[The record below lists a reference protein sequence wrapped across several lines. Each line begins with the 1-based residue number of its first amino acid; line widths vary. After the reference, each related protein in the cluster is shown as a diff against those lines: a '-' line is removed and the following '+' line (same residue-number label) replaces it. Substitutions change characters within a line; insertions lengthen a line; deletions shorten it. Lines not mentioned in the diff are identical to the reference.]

1 MPGKDTPPTETS
13 SSSTPA
19 SPEKERDTWD
29 ISRINRHWEIDAELR
44 RSLPALARAKRPDQ
58 ESAGNKFLRLSKL
71 PLPASTAPDPLLT
84 DLATPIR
91 GGRNV
96 SQRSIT
102 VTAETKAKYF
112 GQAAKSESYAIFRQL
127 AAQKYLSVE
136 PLSEFLAQQE
146 KNRQQHNSRDE
157 DSNPVPFLPT
167 ESVSRGLDNS
177 GGPSSRPHLGA
188 VPRSTSSRP
197 GQRHGVGS
205 VLSGDPFTA
214 RHKFSS
220 LCLERDLPPCIRLIV
235 RQYFSPEINV
245 SHMAIGDDL
254 ACVFAACLLDLP
266 MVTGL
271 NARNNRLRDR
281 GLQAL
286 VDVVVAKPDLYHLDL
301 SENKVD
307 SHAAHALASY
317 LGSASCKLQT
327 LRLASADVDD
337 NELVPFA
344 RALHSNKSLQTL
356 DVSRNSVGSS
366 EHLNVVRPSVT
377 TGGEALATMIS
388 INSTLMSLDLSW
400 NYLRLAGAVEI
411 GRALAYNSGLR
422 ELNLAYNAFGNAGAQ
437 AVGDALL
444 SNTTLQRLNMSHNNI
459 PAQGALAIASALKIN
474 HALPLT
480 ELALGGNPLGCMG
493 GRALLHAAA
502 ACADSKKLSVSLEG
516 CNFDA
521 SGDGD
526 GSFDPAEPTGS
537 YDLNMEIPY
546 ERAVAL
552 ELLRV
557 ANTKQGCK
565 FLSIAHTSA
574 LNKQRRNI
582 RVELCE
588 TQEGID
594 ARRRLLKTAGIL
606 TDVEAPSAREMVS
619 KRLDRESLEALFH
632 ELDKDDSGFIDEHE
646 LRAGMR
652 KLGLQFHDEDV
663 PRYVAL
669 YDLDGTGTI
678 ELEEFVELMESFNL
692 NEIDGCFARE
702 CVDIETNQLFEIPTE
717 GRLQIDFVDLHVSS
731 GNDSAQSDASV
742 ERLIENISSSKNKTQ
757 MLFMAKTGLIFKAH
771 EAQLLLEAVRDVCDP
786 SQAVIALLPHMV
798 DPRNAYTLMEHNLSA
813 SERLRVQ
820 HLMGQALQPM
830 LGLISGHYRIDLSND
845 LDRVTLRKLIE
856 NSNRTAF
863 LRKKGGLKDTS
874 QHVNYHGFRNE
885 ILHGKPFVLEAKFL
899 DSAPRFGYLELDYVQ
914 LGRAPCH
921 ALSNKRFEQMLQL
934 CQLDRMGAGM
944 GVATGVPA
952 SSKIVKKAR
961 NSISTPAPSSQA
973 STSGDPG
980 FPPQRSFTRK
990 VFEEYE
996 KMNTLRNYIDFGAGL
1011 NRAVE
1016 LSPLP
1021 GEQSNSPKTDT
1032 SEDESISDGTSR
1044 LGPSS
1049 PVDSEDKALLVPDS
1063 GADGTEERGGVDVD
1077 GDALQRVSTPAIPTA
1092 PIVCTARRLV
1102 FNIQWCLSTRWITV
1116 RQAIQ
1121 LLSVW
1126 PVAFAASR
1134 CDLVCTIFDRVTDLH
1149 NFSGVL
1155 SALTDD
1161 EAAQALYRLGML
1173 NVLTLLS
1180 PDNYYELALARYEE
1194 RELAKAL
1201 VRLAI
1206 DEPGENWQNETFG
1219 WSRDDK
1225 VPGWELNYSWLKD
1238 GGFPEKGHL
1247 SLEYYSGAD
1256 KGCGPVWPTR
1266 RELAAHTLCGLP
1278 ENLSAFEMQ
1287 IDSLSMRN
1295 VVQRQQQ

>member
-1 MPGKDTPPTETS
+1 MPVKDAPTTES
-13 SSSTPA
+13 SSSTTPA
-19 SPEKERDTWD
+19 TAEKGRDKWD
-29 ISRINRHWEIDAELR
+29 ISRITRHWEIDPELR
-44 RSLPALARAKRPDQ
+44 RSLPSLARTKRSEH

-71 PLPASTAPDPLLT
+71 PLPVSPASDSALL
-84 DLATPIR
+84 DLAR
-91 GGRNV
+91 GGRSV
-96 SQRSIT
+96 SQRALT

-112 GQAAKSESYAIFRQL
+112 GKAAKSECYTIFRQL
-127 AAQKYLSVE
+127 AAQKYLPLE
-136 PLSEFLAQQE
+136 PLSEFLADQE
-146 KNRQQHNSRDE
+146 KNRQQRDE
-157 DSNPVPFLPT
+157 DSNPTAPVVPFLST
-167 ESVSRGLDNS
+167 ESVSRSINKH
-177 GGPSSRPHLGA
+177 GGSSKFHLGA
-188 VPRSTSSRP
+188 STRSRQRNSSI
-197 GQRHGVGS
+197 
-205 VLSGDPFTA
+205 LSADPFTA

-286 VDVVVAKPDLYHLDL
+286 VDVVVTKADLYHLDL

-307 SHAAHALASY
+307 HHAAQALASY
-317 LGSASCKLQT
+317 LSSASCSLQT

-337 NELVPFA
+337 DELVPFA
-344 RALHSNKSLQTL
+344 RALHSNKSLQIL

-388 INSTLMSLDLSW
+388 INSTLTSLDLSW
-400 NYLRLAGAVEI
+400 NYLRLAGAIEI
-411 GRALAYNSGLR
+411 GKALAYNSGLR

-444 SNTTLQRLNMSHNNI
+444 SNSTLQRLNMNHNNI

-474 HALPLT
+474 NALPLT
-480 ELALGGNPLGCMG
+480 ELSLGGNPLGNMG

-502 ACADSKKLSVSLEG
+502 ACADSKKLSVVLEG

-521 SGDGD
+521 ASDGD
-526 GSFDPAEPTGS
+526 GSFDPADPTGS

-565 FLSIAHTSA
+565 FLAVAHTSA
-574 LNKQRRNI
+574 VNKLRRNI
-582 RVELCE
+582 RVELRE
-588 TQEGID
+588 TQDGVE
-594 ARRRLLKTAGIL
+594 ARRKLLKTAGIL
-606 TDVEAPSAREMVS
+606 TDVEALSAREMVS
-619 KRLDRESLEALFH
+619 KSLDRESLAELFH

-646 LRAGMR
+646 LRAGMK

-692 NEIDGCFARE
+692 DELNGGFHRE
-702 CVDIETNQLFEIPTE
+702 CVDVETNLPFEIPTE

-742 ERLIENISSSKNKTQ
+742 ERLIENISMSKNKTQ

-771 EAQLLLEAVRDVCDP
+771 EAQQLLEAVRDVCDP
-786 SQAVIALLPHMV
+786 PQVVIALLPHMV
-798 DPRNAYTLMEHNLSA
+798 DSRNAYTLIEHNLSSA
-813 SERLRVQ
+813 DRLRVQ
-820 HLMGQALQPM
+820 HLMGQALLPI
-830 LGLISGHYRIDLSND
+830 LGLASGHYRIDLSND

-863 LRKKGGLKDTS
+863 LRKKSGLKDTS
-874 QHVNYHGFRNE
+874 QHTNYHGFRNE
-885 ILHGKPFVLEAKFL
+885 ILHGKPFVLEPKFL

-921 ALSNKRFEQMLQL
+921 ALSHKRFEQMLQL

-944 GVATGVPA
+944 GVATAV
-952 SSKIVKKAR
+952 SKAGNNVR
-961 NSISTPAPSSQA
+961 NSISTPPNSSPIITE
-973 STSGDPG
+973 SG
-980 FPPQRSFTRK
+980 FPPQRPFTRR

-996 KMNTLRNYIDFGAGL
+996 KMNTIKNYIDFGAGL
-1011 NRAVE
+1011 NRSIE
-1016 LSPLP
+1016 LTPLP
-1021 GEQSNSPKTDT
+1021 SEQSSTKLDT
-1032 SEDESISDGTSR
+1032 SEGEEGSSH
-1044 LGPSS
+1044 S
-1049 PVDSEDKALLVPDS
+1049 PVESEDKILPDITHNIEVDAEDS
-1063 GADGTEERGGVDVD
+1063 TLRRGITP
-1077 GDALQRVSTPAIPTA
+1077 ATPAIPAA
-1092 PIVCTARRLV
+1092 PNVCTARRLL

-1116 RQAIQ
+1116 NQAIR
-1121 LLSVW
+1121 LLGAW
-1126 PVAFAASR
+1126 PVAFETSR
-1134 CDLVCTIFDRVTDLH
+1134 CDLVCTIFDRITDLH
-1149 NFSGVL
+1149 HFSGVL

-1161 EAAQALYRLGML
+1161 EAAQALYQLGML
-1173 NVLTLLS
+1173 NVLTPLW

-1194 RELAKAL
+1194 REMAKAL

-1219 WSRDDK
+1219 WSRDEK
-1225 VPGWELNYSWLKD
+1225 IPGWELNYSWLKD
-1238 GGFPEKGHL
+1238 GGFPEKGFL

-1266 RELAAHTLCGLP
+1266 RDLAAHTLCGLP
-1278 ENLSAFEMQ
+1278 DDLDVFEMQ

-1295 VVQRQQQ
+1295 VVQRQH

>member
-1 MPGKDTPPTETS
+1 MPGKDAPPAETG
-13 SSSTPA
+13 SSSTPP
-19 SPEKERDTWD
+19 SPERGRDKWD
-29 ISRINRHWEIDAELR
+29 ISRINKHWEIDAELR
-44 RSLPALARAKRPDQ
+44 RSLPALARAKRTES

-71 PLPASTAPDPLLT
+71 PLPASPAPDPLLL

-91 GGRNV
+91 GGRGV
-96 SQRSIT
+96 SQRAIT

-112 GQAAKSESYAIFRQL
+112 GKAAKGECYAIFRQL
-127 AAQKYLSVE
+127 AAQKYVSLE
-136 PLSEFLAQQE
+136 PLSEFLAEQE
-146 KNRQQHNSRDE
+146 KNRQQHSTRDE
-157 DSNPVPFLPT
+157 DSAAVVPFLST
-167 ESVSRGLDNS
+167 ESVSRGLNKSS
-177 GGPSSRPHLGA
+177 GSSRHHLGTTPSA
-188 VPRSTSSRP
+188 SSRS
-197 GQRHGVGS
+197 GQRSGVGS

-220 LCLERDLPPCIRLIV
+220 LCLERDLPPCIRLII
-235 RQYFSPEINV
+235 RHYFSPEINV

-254 ACVFAACLLDLP
+254 ACVFADCLLDLP

-286 VDVVVAKPDLYHLDL
+286 VNVVVTKADLYHLDL

-317 LGSASCKLQT
+317 LGSASCRLQT

-337 NELVPFA
+337 GELVPFA

-356 DVSRNSVGSS
+356 DVARNSVGSS

-388 INSTLMSLDLSW
+388 INSTLTSLDLSW

-444 SNTTLQRLNMSHNNI
+444 SNTTLQRLDMSHNNI

-474 HALPLT
+474 SALPLT
-480 ELALGGNPLGCMG
+480 ELALGGNPLGNMG

-526 GSFDPAEPTGS
+526 GSFDPADPTGS

-565 FLSIAHTSA
+565 FLSIVHTSA
-574 LNKQRRNI
+574 MNKQRRNI
-582 RVELCE
+582 RVELRE
-588 TQEGID
+588 TQEGLEV
-594 ARRRLLKTAGIL
+594 RRKLLKTAGIL

-619 KRLDRESLEALFH
+619 RRLDRSSLEELFH
-632 ELDKDDSGFIDEHE
+632 ELDKDDSGFIDEAE
-646 LRAGMR
+646 LRYGMR
-652 KLGLQFHDEDV
+652 KLGLQFREEDV

-678 ELEEFVELMESFNL
+678 ELDEFVELMESFNL
-692 NEIDGCFARE
+692 DEIDGGFARE
-702 CVDIETNQLFEIPTE
+702 CVDVETNLPFEVPTE
-717 GRLQIDFVDLHVSS
+717 GRLQLDFVDLHVSS
-731 GNDSAQSDASV
+731 GNDSAHSEAGV
-742 ERLIENISSSKNKTQ
+742 ERLIENISMSKNKTQ

-771 EAQLLLEAVRDVCDP
+771 EAQLLLEAVHDVCDT

-798 DPRNAYTLMEHNLSA
+798 DPRNAYTLLERNLGS
-813 SERLRVQ
+813 SDRLRVQ
-820 HLMGQALQPM
+820 HLMGQALSPI
-830 LGLISGHYRIDLSND
+830 LGLASGHYRIDLSND
-845 LDRVTLRKLIE
+845 LDRITLRKLVE

-874 QHVNYHGFRNE
+874 QHNNYHGFRNE
-885 ILHGKPFVLEAKFL
+885 VLHGKPFVLEPKFL
-899 DSAPRFGYLELDYVQ
+899 DTAPKFGYLELDYIQ
-914 LGRAPCH
+914 LGRSPAHP
-921 ALSNKRFEQMLQL
+921 LSRKRFEQMLQL
-934 CQLDRMGAGM
+934 CQLDRMAPGM
-944 GVATGVPA
+944 GVATTATSTA
-952 SSKIVKKAR
+952 SRVVKSIRGAR
-961 NSISTPAPSSQA
+961 NSVSAPPPPPSVA
-973 STSGDPG
+973 TALI
-980 FPPQRSFTRK
+980 FPPQRSFNKK

-996 KMNTLRNYIDFGAGL
+996 KMNTLRNYIEFGSGL
-1011 NRAVE
+1011 NRSME
-1016 LSPLP
+1016 LSPLSD
-1021 GEQSNSPKTDT
+1021 EQTSSPKLDSGT
-1032 SEDESISDGTSR
+1032 DESQATS
-1044 LGPSS
+1044 S
-1049 PVDSEDKALLVPDS
+1049 S
-1063 GADGTEERGGVDVD
+1063 GAECGEDGGTD
-1077 GDALQRVSTPAIPTA
+1077 GESSDPHRQATPAVPTA
-1092 PIVCTARRLV
+1092 PNVCTARRLL

-1116 RQAIQ
+1116 QQAIQ
-1121 LLSVW
+1121 LLAAW
-1126 PVAFAASR
+1126 PAAFATSR

-1173 NVLTLLS
+1173 NVLTPLW

-1194 RELAKAL
+1194 REVAKAL

-1219 WSRDDK
+1219 WSRDEK
-1225 VPGWELNYSWLKD
+1225 IPGWELNYSWLKD

-1278 ENLSAFEMQ
+1278 ENLEAFEMQ
-1287 IDSLSMRN
+1287 IDSLGMRN
-1295 VVQRQQQ
+1295 VVQRQQ

>member
-1 MPGKDTPPTETS
+1 MPGKDTAPAETNTLPTP
-13 SSSTPA
+13 SST
-19 SPEKERDTWD
+19 ERDKWD
-29 ISRINRHWEIDAELR
+29 ISRINKHWEIDANLR
-44 RSLPALARAKRPDQ
+44 RSLPALARAKRTDN
-58 ESAGNKFLRLSKL
+58 ESASNKFLRLSKL
-71 PLPASTAPDPLLT
+71 PLPVSPVPDPLLM

-96 SQRSIT
+96 SQRAIT
-102 VTAETKAKYF
+102 LTAETKAKYF
-112 GQAAKSESYAIFRQL
+112 GKAAKSECYTIFRQL
-127 AAQKYLSVE
+127 AAQKHLSLE
-136 PLSEFLAQQE
+136 PLSEFLAEQE
-146 KNRQQHNSRDE
+146 KRRQEPRTRDE
-157 DSNPVPFLPT
+157 DGSSLTAPFLPT
-167 ESVSRGLDNS
+167 ESTDRSLNNS
-177 GGPSSRPHLGA
+177 AGSSRHPLGA
-188 VPRSTSSRP
+188 PSSTSSRP
-197 GQRHGVGS
+197 GQRSGVGT

-214 RHKFSS
+214 RHKFAS
-220 LCLERDLPPCIRLIV
+220 LCLERDLPPCIRLII

-254 ACVFAACLLDLP
+254 ACVFASCLLDLP

-271 NARNNRLRDR
+271 NARNNRLRDQ

-286 VDVVVAKPDLYHLDL
+286 VSVVVAKSDLYHLDL

-307 SHAAHALASY
+307 NHAAHALASY
-317 LGSASCKLQT
+317 LSSASCSLQT

-337 NELVPFA
+337 GELVPFA

-356 DVSRNSVGSS
+356 DVSRNAIGSS

-388 INSTLMSLDLSW
+388 INSTLTSLDLSW

-411 GRALAYNSGLR
+411 GKALAYNSGLR

-437 AVGDALL
+437 AVGDSLL

-474 HALPLT
+474 YGLPLT
-480 ELALGGNPLGCMG
+480 ELALGGNPLGNMG

-502 ACADSKKLSVSLEG
+502 ACADRKKLSVSLEG

-526 GSFDPAEPTGS
+526 GSFDPADPTGS

-565 FLSIAHTSA
+565 FLSIVHTSTA
-574 LNKQRRNI
+574 NKQRRNI
-582 RVELCE
+582 RVELRE
-588 TQEGID
+588 TQEGVE

-619 KRLDRESLEALFH
+619 RCLDRQSLEELFH
-632 ELDKDDSGFIDEHE
+632 ELDKDESGFIDENE
-646 LRAGMR
+646 LRFGMH
-652 KLGLQFHDEDV
+652 KLGLQFRDEDV

-678 ELEEFVELMESFNL
+678 ELDEFVELMESFNL
-692 NEIDGCFARE
+692 DEIDGGFSRE
-702 CVDIETNQLFEIPTE
+702 CVDMETNLLFAIPTE
-717 GRLQIDFVDLHVSS
+717 GRLQLDFVDLHVSS
-731 GNDSAQSDASV
+731 GNDSAHSEAGV

-757 MLFMAKTGLIFKAH
+757 MLFMAKTGLVFKAH
-771 EAQLLLEAVRDVCDP
+771 EAQLLLEAVRDVCDTP
-786 SQAVIALLPHMV
+786 QAVIALLPHMV
-798 DPRNAYTLMEHNLSA
+798 DPRNAYTLMERNLNPSD
-813 SERLRVQ
+813 RLRVQ
-820 HLMGQALQPM
+820 HLMGQALQPL
-830 LGLISGHYRIDLSND
+830 LGMASGHYRIDLSND
-845 LDRVTLRKLIE
+845 LDRITLRKLVE

-874 QHVNYHGFRNE
+874 QHINYHGFRNE
-885 ILHGKPFVLEAKFL
+885 VLHGKPFVLEPKFL
-899 DSAPRFGYLELDYVQ
+899 DTAPRFGYLELDYVQ
-914 LGRAPCH
+914 LGRAPTH
-921 ALSNKRFEQMLQL
+921 PISTKRFEQMLQL

-944 GVATGVPA
+944 GVATTA
-952 SSKIVKKAR
+952 SAIAQRVGKSVSGAR
-961 NSISTPAPSSQA
+961 SSVSAP
-973 STSGDPG
+973 TSAPQTAEMKTSV
-980 FPPQRSFTRK
+980 FPPQRPFNHK

-996 KMNTLRNYIDFGAGL
+996 KMNTLRNYIEFGAGL
-1011 NRAVE
+1011 NRSIE

-1021 GEQSNSPKTDT
+1021 VEHSSSPK
-1032 SEDESISDGTSR
+1032 
-1044 LGPSS
+1044 
-1049 PVDSEDKALLVPDS
+1049 VDSDDEDGNGMASASAPAHLGGKMLPDS
-1063 GADGTEERGGVDVD
+1063 SEEGGEPRAVD
-1077 GDALQRVSTPAIPTA
+1077 GDNDTPQRVATPAIPVA
-1092 PIVCTARRLV
+1092 SNVCTARRLL

-1116 RQAIQ
+1116 QQAVR
-1121 LLSVW
+1121 LLSEW
-1126 PVAFAASR
+1126 PTAFASSR

-1155 SALTDD
+1155 SALNDE

-1173 NVLTLLS
+1173 NVLTPLW

-1194 RELAKAL
+1194 REVAKAL

-1206 DEPGENWQNETFG
+1206 DEPGENWQKETFG
-1219 WSRDDK
+1219 WSRDEK

-1238 GGFPEKGHL
+1238 GGFPEKGFL

-1278 ENLSAFEMQ
+1278 ENLDAFEMH
-1287 IDSLSMRN
+1287 IDSLGMRN
-1295 VVQRQQQ
+1295 VVQRQQ

>member
-1 MPGKDTPPTETS
+1 MPVKDTPPTES
-13 SSSTPA
+13 SSFTTPA
-19 SPEKERDTWD
+19 TPEKGRDKWD
-29 ISRINRHWEIDAELR
+29 ISRINKHWEIDPELR
-44 RSLPALARAKRPDQ
+44 RSLPSLARAKRGEH

-71 PLPASTAPDPLLT
+71 PLPATPPSDPVLL

-91 GGRNV
+91 GGRSV
-96 SQRSIT
+96 SQRAIT

-112 GQAAKSESYAIFRQL
+112 GKAAKSECYTIFRQL
-127 AAQKYLSVE
+127 AAQKYLPLE
-136 PLSEFLAQQE
+136 PLSEFLADQE
-146 KNRQQHNSRDE
+146 KNRQQRDE
-157 DSNPVPFLPT
+157 DSNSAASVVPFLPT
-167 ESVSRGLDNS
+167 ESVSRSLNKN
-177 GGPSSRPHLGA
+177 GGSSRHYLG
-188 VPRSTSSRP
+188 TSSRS
-197 GQRHGVGS
+197 GQRNGS
-205 VLSGDPFTA
+205 VLSADPFTA

-286 VDVVVAKPDLYHLDL
+286 VDVVVTKEDLYHLDL

-307 SHAAHALASY
+307 GHAARALASY
-317 LGSASCKLQT
+317 LGSASCSLQT

-356 DVSRNSVGSS
+356 DVARNSVGSS

-388 INSTLMSLDLSW
+388 INSTLTSLDLSW

-474 HALPLT
+474 NALPLT
-480 ELALGGNPLGCMG
+480 ELSLGGNPLGNMG

-502 ACADSKKLSVSLEG
+502 ACADSKKLSVALEG

-521 SGDGD
+521 SSDGD
-526 GSFDPAEPTGS
+526 GSFDPADPTGS

-565 FLSIAHTSA
+565 FLSVSHTSA
-574 LNKQRRNI
+574 VNKLRRNI
-582 RVELCE
+582 RVELRE
-588 TQEGID
+588 SQDGVE
-594 ARRRLLKTAGIL
+594 ARRKLLKTAGIL
-606 TDVEAPSAREMVS
+606 TDVEALTAHEMVS
-619 KRLDRESLEALFH
+619 KRLDRESLAELFH
-632 ELDKDDSGFIDEHE
+632 ELDKDASGFIDEHE

-692 NEIDGCFARE
+692 NELDGGFHRE
-702 CVDIETNQLFEIPTE
+702 CVDVESNLIFEIPTE

-742 ERLIENISSSKNKTQ
+742 ERLIENISMSKNKTQ

-798 DPRNAYTLMEHNLSA
+798 DPRNAYTLIEHNLSSA
-813 SERLRVQ
+813 DRLRVQ
-820 HLMGQALQPM
+820 HITGQALQPI
-830 LGLISGHYRIDLSND
+830 LGLASGHYRIDLSND

-863 LRKKGGLKDTS
+863 LRRKSGLKDTS
-874 QHVNYHGFRNE
+874 QHINYHGFRNE
-885 ILHGKPFVLEAKFL
+885 ILHGKPFILEPKFL
-899 DSAPRFGYLELDYVQ
+899 DSAPRFGFLELDFVQ

-921 ALSNKRFEQMLQL
+921 ALSHKRFEQMLQL
-934 CQLDRMGAGM
+934 CQLDRMGPAM
-944 GVATGVPA
+944 GVATVA
-952 SSKIVKKAR
+952 SKEVKNVRGAR
-961 NSISTPAPSSQA
+961 TSISTLPPSSQA
-973 STSGDPG
+973 STSAESASQ
-980 FPPQRSFTRK
+980 PQRPFTHR

-996 KMNTLRNYIDFGAGL
+996 KMNTIKNYIDFGAGL
-1011 NRAVE
+1011 NRSIE
-1016 LSPLP
+1016 LTPLP
-1021 GEQSNSPKTDT
+1021 DEQLSIKLDN
-1032 SEDESISDGTSR
+1032 SEDEDLIDH
-1044 LGPSS
+1044 S
-1049 PVDSEDKALLVPDS
+1049 PVESEDKTQLGS
-1063 GADGTEERGGVDVD
+1063 ADRTEQRGEMDAEDYAPQRGVTP
-1077 GDALQRVSTPAIPTA
+1077 ATPAIPVA
-1092 PIVCTARRLV
+1092 PNVCTARRLL

-1116 RQAIQ
+1116 NQAVR
-1121 LLSVW
+1121 LLSAW
-1126 PVAFAASR
+1126 PVAFATSR
-1134 CDLVCTIFDRVTDLH
+1134 CDLMCTIFDRVTDLH

-1173 NVLTLLS
+1173 NVLTPLW

-1194 RELAKAL
+1194 REVAKML

-1219 WSRDDK
+1219 WSRDEK
-1225 VPGWELNYSWLKD
+1225 IPGWELNYSWLKD
-1238 GGFPEKGHL
+1238 GGFPEKGFL

-1266 RELAAHTLCGLP
+1266 RDLAAHTLCGLP
-1278 ENLSAFEMQ
+1278 DNLDVFEMQ

-1295 VVQRQQQ
+1295 VVQRHQ

>member
-1 MPGKDTPPTETS
+1 MPVEDTPPSDS
-13 SSSTPA
+13 SSSPPPVTP
-19 SPEKERDTWD
+19 EWQRDKWD
-29 ISRINRHWEIDAELR
+29 ISRINKHWEIDPELR
-44 RSLPALARAKRPDQ
+44 RSLPSLARAKRSEH

-71 PLPASTAPDPLLT
+71 PLPVAPPSDPALL
-84 DLATPIR
+84 DLAR
-91 GGRNV
+91 GGRSV
-96 SQRSIT
+96 SQRAIT

-112 GQAAKSESYAIFRQL
+112 GKAAKSECYAIFRQL
-127 AAQKYLSVE
+127 AAQKYLPLE
-136 PLSEFLAQQE
+136 PLSEFLADKA
-146 KNRQQHNSRDE
+146 KNRQQRDE
-157 DSNPVPFLPT
+157 AIHSDAPVVPFLAT
-167 ESVSRGLDNS
+167 VHGLSKNGS
-177 GGPSSRPHLGA
+177 SSRHHLG
-188 VPRSTSSRP
+188 TSSRSS
-197 GQRHGVGS
+197 QRTGS

-286 VDVVVAKPDLYHLDL
+286 VDVVVTKADLYHLDL

-307 SHAAHALASY
+307 RHAAHALASY
-317 LGSASCKLQT
+317 LSSASCSLQT

-337 NELVPFA
+337 EELVPFA

-356 DVSRNSVGSS
+356 DVARNSVGSS

-459 PAQGALAIASALKIN
+459 PAQGAIAIASALKIN
-474 HALPLT
+474 NALPLT
-480 ELALGGNPLGCMG
+480 ELSLGGNPLGNMG

-502 ACADSKKLSVSLEG
+502 ACADSKKLSVILEG

-521 SGDGD
+521 ASDGD
-526 GSFDPAEPTGS
+526 VSFDPADPTGS
-537 YDLNMEIPY
+537 YDLNLEIPY

-565 FLSIAHTSA
+565 FLSIAHTSG
-574 LNKQRRNI
+574 LTKQRRNI
-582 RVELCE
+582 RVELRE
-588 TQEGID
+588 TQDGVE
-594 ARRRLLKTAGIL
+594 ARRKLLKTAGIL
-606 TDVEAPSAREMVS
+606 TEMEALSTPEMVS
-619 KRLDRESLEALFH
+619 KSLDRESLTELFH

-692 NEIDGCFARE
+692 NELDGGFHRE
-702 CVDIETNQLFEIPTE
+702 CVNVETNLPFEIPTE

-757 MLFMAKTGLIFKAH
+757 MLFMAKTGLVFKAH
-771 EAQLLLEAVRDVCDP
+771 EAQLLLEAVRDVCDS
-786 SQAVIALLPHMV
+786 SQAVVALLPHMV
-798 DPRNAYTLMEHNLSA
+798 DPRNAYTLIEHNLSSA
-813 SERLRVQ
+813 DRLRVQ
-820 HLMGQALQPM
+820 HLMGQALQPI
-830 LGLISGHYRIDLSND
+830 LGLASGHYRIDLSND

-863 LRKKGGLKDTS
+863 LRKRSGLKDTS
-874 QHVNYHGFRNE
+874 QHINYHGFRNE
-885 ILHGKPFVLEAKFL
+885 ILHGKPFILEPRFL

-914 LGRAPCH
+914 LGRTPCH
-921 ALSNKRFEQMLQL
+921 ALSHKRFEQMLQL

-944 GVATGVPA
+944 G
-952 SSKIVKKAR
+952 
-961 NSISTPAPSSQA
+961 
-973 STSGDPG
+973 
-980 FPPQRSFTRK
+980 
-990 VFEEYE
+990 EYE
-996 KMNTLRNYIDFGAGL
+996 KMSTIKNYIEFGAGL
-1011 NRAVE
+1011 NRSIE
-1016 LSPLP
+1016 LTPHP
-1021 GEQSNSPKTDT
+1021 T
-1032 SEDESISDGTSR
+1032 
-1044 LGPSS
+1044 
-1049 PVDSEDKALLVPDS
+1049 
-1063 GADGTEERGGVDVD
+1063 
-1077 GDALQRVSTPAIPTA
+1077 TPAIPVA
-1092 PIVCTARRLV
+1092 PNVCTARRLI
-1102 FNIQWCLSTRWITV
+1102 FNVQWCLSTRWITV
-1116 RQAIQ
+1116 TQAVK
-1121 LLSVW
+1121 LLGAW
-1126 PVAFAASR
+1126 PVAFATSR
-1134 CDLVCTIFDRVTDLH
+1134 CDLVCTVFDRITDLH

-1173 NVLTLLS
+1173 NVLTPLW
-1180 PDNYYELALARYEE
+1180 PDNYYELALGRYEE
-1194 RELAKAL
+1194 REVAKML

-1219 WSRDDK
+1219 WSRDEK
-1225 VPGWELNYSWLKD
+1225 IPGWELNFSWLKD
-1238 GGFPEKGHL
+1238 GGFPDKGFL

-1278 ENLSAFEMQ
+1278 DNLDVFEMQ

-1295 VVQRQQQ
+1295 VVQRQQ

>member
-1 MPGKDTPPTETS
+1 MPGKEAPPAETS
-13 SSSTPA
+13 NSAPL
-19 SPEKERDTWD
+19 SPEKEKIKWD
-29 ISRINRHWEIDAELR
+29 ISRINKHWEIDPDLR
-44 RSLPALARAKRPDQ
+44 RSLPALARAKRSEY

-71 PLPASTAPDPLLT
+71 PLPASPDPDPVLL
-84 DLATPIR
+84 DFATSFR
-91 GGRNV
+91 GGRAV
-96 SQRSIT
+96 SQRAIT
-102 VTAETKAKYF
+102 ITAETKAKYF
-112 GQAAKSESYAIFRQL
+112 GKAAKTECYAIFRQL
-127 AAQKYLSVE
+127 AAQKHLPLE
-136 PLSEFLAQQE
+136 PLSEFLAEQE
-146 KNRQQHNSRDE
+146 KHRQQHNNRD
-157 DSNPVPFLPT
+157 DNNNSTPAMPFLPT
-167 ESVSRGLDNS
+167 ESIKRGLTN
-177 GGPSSRPHLGA
+177 GGSSKRPLI
-188 VPRSTSSRP
+188 STSMRP
-197 GQRHGVGS
+197 GQRSSALG
-205 VLSGDPFTA
+205 GDPFTA

-286 VDVVVAKPDLYHLDL
+286 VDVVVAKTDLYHLDL

-307 SHAAHALASY
+307 GQAAHALASY
-317 LGSASCKLQT
+317 LGSASSSCRLQT

-337 NELVPFA
+337 DELVPFA

-366 EHLNVVRPSVT
+366 EHLNIVRPSVT

-388 INSTLMSLDLSW
+388 INSTLTSLDLSW

-422 ELNLAYNAFGNAGAQ
+422 ELNLAYNAFGNTGAQ

-444 SNTTLQRLNMSHNNI
+444 SNTTLQHLNMSHNNI

-474 HALPLT
+474 SALPLT
-480 ELALGGNPLGCMG
+480 EIALGGNPLGSMG

-526 GSFDPAEPTGS
+526 GSFDPADPTGS

-565 FLSIAHTSA
+565 FLSIVHTSTV
-574 LNKQRRNI
+574 NKQRRNI
-582 RVELCE
+582 RVELRE
-588 TQEGID
+588 TQEGVE
-594 ARRRLLKTAGIL
+594 ARRKLLKTAGVL
-606 TDVEAPSAREMVS
+606 TDMEVPSAREMMS

-632 ELDKDDSGFIDEHE
+632 ELDSDDSGFIDESE
-646 LRAGMR
+646 LREGMR
-652 KLGLQFHDEDV
+652 KLGLQFRDDDV

-678 ELEEFVELMESFNL
+678 EMEEFVELMESFNL
-692 NEIDGCFARE
+692 DELDGSNVRE
-702 CVDIETNQLFEIPTE
+702 CVDVETNLPFKIPTE
-717 GRLQIDFVDLHVSS
+717 GRLQLDFVDLHVTA

-742 ERLIENISSSKNKTQ
+742 ERLIENISASKNKTQ
-757 MLFMAKTGLIFKAH
+757 MLLMAKTGLIFKAH
-771 EAQLLLEAVRDVCDP
+771 EAQQLVEAVRDVCDI

-798 DPRNAYTLMEHNLSA
+798 DPRNAYTLMERNLSSA
-813 SERLRVQ
+813 DRLRVQ
-820 HLMGQALQPM
+820 HIMGHALQPI
-830 LGLISGHYRIDLSND
+830 LGLSTGHYRIDLSND
-845 LDRVTLRKLIE
+845 LDRVTLRKLVE

-863 LRKKGGLKDTS
+863 LRKKGGKKDTS
-874 QHVNYHGFRNE
+874 QHTNYHGFRNE
-885 ILHGKPFVLEAKFL
+885 VLHGKPVILEPKFL
-899 DSAPRFGYLELDYVQ
+899 DTAPRFGYLELDYVQ
-914 LGRAPCH
+914 LGRTPFH

-934 CQLDRMGAGM
+934 CQLDRMGVGM
-944 GVATGVPA
+944 DSA
-952 SSKIVKKAR
+952 
-961 NSISTPAPSSQA
+961 
-973 STSGDPG
+973 

-996 KMNTLRNYIDFGAGL
+996 KMNLLKNYIDFGAGL
-1011 NRAVE
+1011 NRSIE
-1016 LSPLP
+1016 LTPIP
-1021 GEQSNSPKTDT
+1021 GEQSRISKL
-1032 SEDESISDGTSR
+1032 ES
-1044 LGPSS
+1044 
-1049 PVDSEDKALLVPDS
+1049 
-1063 GADGTEERGGVDVD
+1063 
-1077 GDALQRVSTPAIPTA
+1077 GDLQRMTTPAIPAA
-1092 PIVCTARRLV
+1092 PNVYTARRLL

-1116 RQAIQ
+1116 QQAVR
-1121 LLSVW
+1121 LLKVW

-1149 NFSGVL
+1149 NFSSVL
-1155 SALTDD
+1155 STLTDD
-1161 EAAQALYRLGML
+1161 EAAQTLYRLGML
-1173 NVLTLLS
+1173 NVLTPLY

-1194 RELAKAL
+1194 REIAKAL

-1219 WSRDDK
+1219 WSRDEK
-1225 VPGWELNYSWLKD
+1225 IPGWELNYSWLKD
-1238 GGFPEKGHL
+1238 GGFPEKGFL

-1278 ENLSAFEMQ
+1278 DNLDAFEMQ

-1295 VVQRQQQ
+1295 VVQRQQL

>member
-1 MPGKDTPPTETS
+1 MAAAFEIIASPQSCGALQSLPSAMPVKDTPPTES
-13 SSSTPA
+13 SSFTTPA
-19 SPEKERDTWD
+19 TPEKGRDKWD
-29 ISRINRHWEIDAELR
+29 ISRINKHWEIDPELR
-44 RSLPALARAKRPDQ
+44 RSLPSLARAKRGEH

-71 PLPASTAPDPLLT
+71 PLPATPPSDPVLL

-91 GGRNV
+91 GGRSV
-96 SQRSIT
+96 SQRAIT

-112 GQAAKSESYAIFRQL
+112 GKAAKSECYTIFRQL
-127 AAQKYLSVE
+127 AAQKYLPLE
-136 PLSEFLAQQE
+136 PLSEFLADQE
-146 KNRQQHNSRDE
+146 KNRQQRDE
-157 DSNPVPFLPT
+157 DSNSAASVVPFLPT
-167 ESVSRGLDNS
+167 ESVSRSLNKN
-177 GGPSSRPHLGA
+177 GGSSRHYLG
-188 VPRSTSSRP
+188 TSSRS
-197 GQRHGVGS
+197 GQRNGS
-205 VLSGDPFTA
+205 VLSADPFTA

-286 VDVVVAKPDLYHLDL
+286 VDVVVTKEDLYHLDL

-307 SHAAHALASY
+307 GHAARALASY
-317 LGSASCKLQT
+317 LGSASCSLQT

-356 DVSRNSVGSS
+356 DVARNSVGSS

-388 INSTLMSLDLSW
+388 INSTLTSLDLSW

-474 HALPLT
+474 NALPLT
-480 ELALGGNPLGCMG
+480 ELSLGGNPLGNMG

-502 ACADSKKLSVSLEG
+502 ACADIKKLSVALEG

-521 SGDGD
+521 SSDGD
-526 GSFDPAEPTGS
+526 GSFDPADPTGS
-537 YDLNMEIPY
+537 YDLNMEIPMQ
-546 ERAVAL
+546 V
-552 ELLRV
+552 
-557 ANTKQGCK
+557 
-565 FLSIAHTSA
+565 LSVSHTSA
-574 LNKQRRNI
+574 VNKLRRNI
-582 RVELCE
+582 RVELRE
-588 TQEGID
+588 SQDGVE
-594 ARRRLLKTAGIL
+594 ARRKLLKTAGIL
-606 TDVEAPSAREMVS
+606 TDVEALTAHEMVS
-619 KRLDRESLEALFH
+619 KRLDRESLAELFH
-632 ELDKDDSGFIDEHE
+632 ELDKDASGFIDEHE

-692 NEIDGCFARE
+692 NELDGGFHR
-702 CVDIETNQLFEIPTE
+702 D
-717 GRLQIDFVDLHVSS
+717 
-731 GNDSAQSDASV
+731 AQSDASV
-742 ERLIENISSSKNKTQ
+742 ERLIENISMSKNKTQ

-798 DPRNAYTLMEHNLSA
+798 DPRNAYTLIEHNLSSA
-813 SERLRVQ
+813 DRLRVQ
-820 HLMGQALQPM
+820 HITGQALQPI
-830 LGLISGHYRIDLSND
+830 LGLASGHYRIDLSND

-863 LRKKGGLKDTS
+863 LRRKSGLKDTS
-874 QHVNYHGFRNE
+874 QHINYHGFRNE
-885 ILHGKPFVLEAKFL
+885 ILHGKPFILEPKFL
-899 DSAPRFGYLELDYVQ
+899 DSAPRFGFLELDFVQ

-921 ALSNKRFEQMLQL
+921 ALSHKRFEQMLQL
-934 CQLDRMGAGM
+934 CQLDRMGPAM
-944 GVATGVPA
+944 GVATVA
-952 SSKIVKKAR
+952 SKEVKNVRGAR
-961 NSISTPAPSSQA
+961 TSISTLPPSSQA
-973 STSGDPG
+973 STSAESASQ
-980 FPPQRSFTRK
+980 PQRPFTHR

-996 KMNTLRNYIDFGAGL
+996 KMNTIKNYIDFGA
-1011 NRAVE
+1011 V
-1016 LSPLP
+1016 
-1021 GEQSNSPKTDT
+1021 
-1032 SEDESISDGTSR
+1032 
-1044 LGPSS
+1044 
-1049 PVDSEDKALLVPDS
+1049 
-1063 GADGTEERGGVDVD
+1063 
-1077 GDALQRVSTPAIPTA
+1077 A
-1092 PIVCTARRLV
+1092 PNVCTARRLL

-1116 RQAIQ
+1116 NQAVR
-1121 LLSVW
+1121 LLSAW
-1126 PVAFAASR
+1126 PVAFATSR
-1134 CDLVCTIFDRVTDLH
+1134 CDLMCTIFDRVTDLH

-1173 NVLTLLS
+1173 NVLTPLW

-1194 RELAKAL
+1194 REVAKML

-1219 WSRDDK
+1219 WSRDEK
-1225 VPGWELNYSWLKD
+1225 IPGWELNYSWLKD
-1238 GGFPEKGHL
+1238 GGFPEKGFL

-1266 RELAAHTLCGLP
+1266 RDLAAHTLCGLP
-1278 ENLSAFEMQ
+1278 DNLDVFEMQ

-1295 VVQRQQQ
+1295 VVQRHQ

>member
-1 MPGKDTPPTETS
+1 MPSKDAPPADSGSSLTPP
-13 SSSTPA
+13 
-19 SPEKERDTWD
+19 SPEKGRDKWD
-29 ISRINRHWEIDAELR
+29 ISRINQHWEIEPDLR
-44 RSLPALARAKRPDQ
+44 RSLPALARSKRSGN
-58 ESAGNKFLRLSKL
+58 ESAGSKFLRLSKL
-71 PLPASTAPDPLLT
+71 PLPASLPPDPLLL

-91 GGRNV
+91 GGRSV
-96 SQRSIT
+96 SQRAVTI
-102 VTAETKAKYF
+102 TAESKAKYF
-112 GQAAKSESYAIFRQL
+112 GKAAKTECYAIFRQL
-127 AAQKYLSVE
+127 AAQKYLSIE
-136 PLSEFLAQQE
+136 PLSDFLADQAT
-146 KNRQQHNSRDE
+146 KRQQHSTRDE
-157 DSNPVPFLPT
+157 DSNQAALVVPFLPT
-167 ESVSRGLDNS
+167 QSVSRGLNNGS
-177 GGPSSRPHLGA
+177 KPHLGA
-188 VPRSTSSRP
+188 VLHTTSTRSS
-197 GQRHGVGS
+197 QRAGVGS
-205 VLSGDPFTA
+205 VLSGEPFTA
-214 RHKFSS
+214 RHKFSA

-266 MVTGL
+266 LVTGL

-286 VDVVVAKPDLYHLDL
+286 VDVVVAKSDLYHLDL

-307 SHAAHALASY
+307 SDAAHALASY
-317 LGSASCKLQT
+317 LGSASCRLQT

-337 NELVPFA
+337 EELVPFA

-388 INSTLMSLDLSW
+388 INNTLMSLDLSW

-474 HALPLT
+474 SALPLS
-480 ELALGGNPLGCMG
+480 ELDFGGNPLGNMG

-502 ACADSKKLSVSLEG
+502 ACAGSKKLSVSLEG

-521 SGDGD
+521 LGDGD
-526 GSFDPAEPTGS
+526 GSFDPGDPTGS

-565 FLSIAHTSA
+565 FLSIVHTSTV
-574 LNKQRRNI
+574 NKQRRNI
-582 RVELCE
+582 RVELRE
-588 TQEGID
+588 TEAGLE
-594 ARRRLLKTAGIL
+594 ARRKLLKTAGIL

-619 KRLDRESLEALFH
+619 KRLDRASLEELFH
-632 ELDKDDSGFIDEHE
+632 ELDKDDSGFIDETE

-652 KLGLQFHDEDV
+652 KLGLQFRDEDV

-692 NEIDGCFARE
+692 DEIDGGFARE
-702 CVDIETNQLFEIPTE
+702 CVDVETNLPFEVPTE
-717 GRLQIDFVDLHVSS
+717 GRLQLDFVDLHVSA

-742 ERLIENISSSKNKTQ
+742 ERLIESISASKNKTQ

-771 EAQLLLEAVRDVCDP
+771 EAQLLVEAVRDVCET
-786 SQAVIALLPHMV
+786 SQAIIALLPHMV
-798 DPRNAYTLMEHNLSA
+798 DARNAYTLMERNLS
-813 SERLRVQ
+813 SSDRLRVQ
-820 HLMGQALQPM
+820 HLMGQALQPI
-830 LGLISGHYRIDLSND
+830 LGLASGHYRIDLSND

-863 LRKKGGLKDTS
+863 LRKKSGLKDTS
-874 QHVNYHGFRNE
+874 QHTNYHGFRNE
-885 ILHGKPFVLEAKFL
+885 VLHGKPVVLEPKFL
-899 DSAPRFGYLELDYVQ
+899 DLAPHFGYLELDYVQ
-914 LGRAPCH
+914 LGRTPCR

-934 CQLDRMGAGM
+934 CQLDRMGPGM
-944 GVATGVPA
+944 GVSTAPTSA
-952 SSKIVKKAR
+952 SRPVTNAHGAR
-961 NSISTPAPSSQA
+961 NSTSTPSSASQA
-973 STSGDPG
+973 SMSMESV
-980 FPPQRSFTRK
+980 FPPQRPLTHR
-990 VFEEYE
+990 VFDEYE
-996 KMNTLRNYIDFGAGL
+996 KMNTLKNYIEFGAGL
-1011 NRAVE
+1011 NRSIE

-1021 GEQSNSPKTDT
+1021 GELPNSQKLD
-1032 SEDESISDGTSR
+1032 SEDEDSSNVPSGTGDRR
-1044 LGPSS
+1044 LSTGAE
-1049 PVDSEDKALLVPDS
+1049 VSEER
-1063 GADGTEERGGVDVD
+1063 ADGGRD
-1077 GDALQRVSTPAIPTA
+1077 LHRVVTPAIPTA
-1092 PIVCTARRLV
+1092 SSSCTARRLV
-1102 FNIQWCLSTRWITV
+1102 FNLQWCLSTRWITV
-1116 RQAIQ
+1116 QQAIR
-1121 LLSVW
+1121 LLSAW
-1126 PVAFAASR
+1126 PITFASSR
-1134 CDLVCTIFDRVTDLH
+1134 CDLVCAIFDRITDLH
-1149 NFSGVL
+1149 SFSGVL

-1173 NVLTLLS
+1173 NTLTPLW

-1194 RELAKAL
+1194 REVAKAL

-1219 WSRDDK
+1219 WNRDEK
-1225 VPGWELNYSWLKD
+1225 IPGWELNYSWLKD
-1238 GGFPEKGHL
+1238 GGFPEKGFL

-1278 ENLSAFEMQ
+1278 ENLDAFEMQ

-1295 VVQRQQQ
+1295 VGQRQQ

>member
-1 MPGKDTPPTETS
+1 MPVEDTPPSDS
-13 SSSTPA
+13 SSSPPPVTP
-19 SPEKERDTWD
+19 EWQRDKWD
-29 ISRINRHWEIDAELR
+29 ISRINKHWEIDPELR
-44 RSLPALARAKRPDQ
+44 RSLPSLARAKRSEH

-71 PLPASTAPDPLLT
+71 PLPVAPPSDPALL
-84 DLATPIR
+84 DLAR
-91 GGRNV
+91 GGRSV
-96 SQRSIT
+96 SQRAIT

-112 GQAAKSESYAIFRQL
+112 GKAAKSECYAIFRQL
-127 AAQKYLSVE
+127 AAQKYLPLE
-136 PLSEFLAQQE
+136 PLSEFLADKA
-146 KNRQQHNSRDE
+146 KNRQQRDE
-157 DSNPVPFLPT
+157 AIHSDAPVVPFLAT
-167 ESVSRGLDNS
+167 VHGLSKNGS
-177 GGPSSRPHLGA
+177 SSRHHLG
-188 VPRSTSSRP
+188 TSSRSS
-197 GQRHGVGS
+197 QRTGS

-286 VDVVVAKPDLYHLDL
+286 VDVVVTKADLYHLDL

-307 SHAAHALASY
+307 RHAAHALASY
-317 LGSASCKLQT
+317 LSSASCSLQT

-337 NELVPFA
+337 EELVPFA

-356 DVSRNSVGSS
+356 DVARNSVGSS

-459 PAQGALAIASALKIN
+459 PAQGAIAIASALKIN
-474 HALPLT
+474 NALPLT
-480 ELALGGNPLGCMG
+480 ELSLGGNPLGNMG

-502 ACADSKKLSVSLEG
+502 ACADSKKLSVILEG

-521 SGDGD
+521 ASDGD
-526 GSFDPAEPTGS
+526 VSFDPADPTGS
-537 YDLNMEIPY
+537 YDLNLEIPY

-565 FLSIAHTSA
+565 FLSIAHTSG
-574 LNKQRRNI
+574 LTKQRRNI
-582 RVELCE
+582 RVELRE
-588 TQEGID
+588 TQDGVE
-594 ARRRLLKTAGIL
+594 ARRKLLKTAGIL
-606 TDVEAPSAREMVS
+606 TEMEALSTPEMVS
-619 KRLDRESLEALFH
+619 KSLDRESLTELFH

-692 NEIDGCFARE
+692 NELDGGFHRE
-702 CVDIETNQLFEIPTE
+702 CVNVETNLPFEIPTE

-757 MLFMAKTGLIFKAH
+757 MLFMAKTGLVFKAH

-798 DPRNAYTLMEHNLSA
+798 DPRNAYTLIEHNLSSA
-813 SERLRVQ
+813 DRLRVQ
-820 HLMGQALQPM
+820 HLMGQALQPI
-830 LGLISGHYRIDLSND
+830 LGLASGHYRIDLSND

-863 LRKKGGLKDTS
+863 LRKRSGLKDTS
-874 QHVNYHGFRNE
+874 QHINYHGFRNE
-885 ILHGKPFVLEAKFL
+885 ILHGKPFILEPRFL

-914 LGRAPCH
+914 LGRTPCH
-921 ALSNKRFEQMLQL
+921 ALSHKRFEQMLQL

-944 GVATGVPA
+944 GVATVSKMGKNSRGNRNSLSPPLPSTITEPGVPA
-952 SSKIVKKAR
+952 QR
-961 NSISTPAPSSQA
+961 PFTP
-973 STSGDPG
+973 
-980 FPPQRSFTRK
+980 R

-996 KMNTLRNYIDFGAGL
+996 KMSTIKNYIEFGAGL
-1011 NRAVE
+1011 NRSIE
-1016 LSPLP
+1016 LTPHPS
-1021 GEQSNSPKTDT
+1021 EQISTKDDKSD
-1032 SEDESISDGTSR
+1032 EDLSA
-1044 LGPSS
+1044 PS
-1049 PVDSEDKALLVPDS
+1049 PVESQDTIPPDS
-1063 GADGTEERGGVDVD
+1063 LVERGEMDAEDNAPQRGVTP
-1077 GDALQRVSTPAIPTA
+1077 ATPAIPVA
-1092 PIVCTARRLV
+1092 PNVCTARRLL
-1102 FNIQWCLSTRWITV
+1102 FNVQWCLSTRWITV
-1116 RQAIQ
+1116 NQAVK
-1121 LLSVW
+1121 LLGAW
-1126 PVAFAASR
+1126 PVAFATSR
-1134 CDLVCTIFDRVTDLH
+1134 CDLVCTVFDRITDLH

-1173 NVLTLLS
+1173 NVLTPLW
-1180 PDNYYELALARYEE
+1180 PDNYYELALGRYEE
-1194 RELAKAL
+1194 REVAKML

-1219 WSRDDK
+1219 WSRDEK
-1225 VPGWELNYSWLKD
+1225 IPGWELNFSWLKD
-1238 GGFPEKGHL
+1238 GGFPDKGFL

-1278 ENLSAFEMQ
+1278 DNLDVFEMQ

-1295 VVQRQQQ
+1295 VVQRQQ